1 MLLAQC
7 YQHLIPGEVA
17 GVLPRDE
24 DSRGCTRFWLG
35 APCGE
40 GKDLESRGHR
50 GALRGGT
57 AGSIQETRRCLA
69 GNSAEPGIL
78 NGCGVDGRFQ
88 IPASHPPA
96 PAPGSSQ
103 QL

>member
-1 MLLAQC
+1 MLL
-7 YQHLIPGEVA
+7 
-17 GVLPRDE
+17 RDE

-57 AGSIQETRRCLA
+57 AGYSGDKEMSGWKLSRAQRK
-69 GNSAEPGIL
+69 SAEL
-78 NGCGVDGRFQ
+78 
-88 IPASHPPA
+88 
-96 PAPGSSQ
+96 GS
-103 QL
+103 